1 MSIAYDSGTLSG
13 AANAAAL
20 GQLVAEKIRDNLI
33 AHPAW
38 DLVEEYNPGSTARH
52 YVFKCLAASSGFE
65 NDFYFL
71 ITRNIATGKL
81 QFGLAEG
88 YNAGTHTLSLMSTK
102 SASGQG
108 DTTLKSF
115 DSKGRQSN
123 STYVLANAI
132 LPGTSY
138 TPNYHTFTP
147 SGTTCQYQHII
158 YDDGMVFMPYGAN
171 VGWYYCGAY
180 TYLGTPT
187 NVMPI
192 HHFGSQSDMSNP
204 QGVTRN
210 PLCISGNFGQWA
222 LATDNPSSPAS
233 SSFLGPGFGDPD
245 WKDALQGNKS
255 VCAEILISINSIQ
268 SPQGGAH
275 STNVIGVLIGKCKW
289 MRWIGGQG
297 STYSFGDSYSIN
309 GTLWVPHTYSSGNVM
324 LFDTGVAG

>member
-1 MSIAYDSGTLSG
+1 MATVLDSGTLSG

-20 GQLVAEKIRDNLI
+20 GQLVAEKIRDNLV
-33 AHPAW
+33 AHAAW
-38 DLVEEYNPGSTARH
+38 DLVEEYNPGGTARH

-65 NDFYFL
+65 NDFYFVM
-71 ITRNIATGKL
+71 TRNISTGKL

-123 STYVLANAI
+123 STYVLANAV

-147 SGTTCQYQHII
+147 SGTSCQYQHII
-158 YDDGMVFMPYGAN
+158 YDDGMVFLPYGAN
-171 VGWYYCGAY
+171 SGSYYCGAY
-180 TYLGTPT
+180 HYLGVPS

-192 HHFGSQSDMSNP
+192 HHFGSASDMSNP

-222 LATDNPSSPAS
+222 LQTENPNNVS
-233 SSFLGPGFGDPD
+233 SSLQLGSIGDPD
-245 WKDALQGNKS
+245 WKDALQSMRSLVVEVLMALNS
-255 VCAEILISINSIQ
+255 VQ
-268 SPQGGAH
+268 GSPGTVHA
-275 STNVIGVLIGKCKW
+275 SNVIGYLIGKVKH
-289 MRWIGGQG
+289 MRYIGGQG
-297 STYSFGDSYSIN
+297 SSYSFGDSYDID
-309 GTLWVPHTYSSGNVM
+309 GKLWVPHTYSAGNVF
-324 LFDTGVAG
+324 LWDTGVTA